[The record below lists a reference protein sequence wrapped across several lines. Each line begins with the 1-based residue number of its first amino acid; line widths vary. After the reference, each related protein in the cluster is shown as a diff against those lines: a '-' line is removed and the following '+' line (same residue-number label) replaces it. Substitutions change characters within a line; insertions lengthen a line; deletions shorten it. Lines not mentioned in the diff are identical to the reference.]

1 MNGKVGVEIT
11 SNACDQRNLTAKP
24 GGTDRL
30 IGSFSAEGN
39 GRIKDAGRFT
49 CLRNTVDTEGVV
61 DIDTSGRRRFFW
73 IGASEEGSML
83 SSCENAQEGVNKRDA
98 EASSFF
104 SHFWIR
110 ASQM

>member
-11 SNACDQRNLTAKP
+11 SDTCDQRNLTAKP

-49 CLRNTVDTEGVV
+49 CLRNIVDAEGVV
-61 DIDTSGRRRFFW
+61 DIDTSDDDDFSGTERWRKINAVLLRERTGR
-73 IGASEEGSML
+73 S
-83 SSCENAQEGVNKRDA
+83 K
-98 EASSFF
+98 
-104 SHFWIR
+104 
-110 ASQM
+110 

>member
-11 SNACDQRNLTAKP
+11 SDACDQRNFTAKP

-61 DIDTSGRRRFFW
+61 DIDTSDDDDFSGSERRRK
-73 IGASEEGSML
+73 I
-83 SSCENAQEGVNKRDA
+83 NAVLLRERTGRSK
-98 EASSFF
+98 
-104 SHFWIR
+104 
-110 ASQM
+110 

>member
-11 SNACDQRNLTAKP
+11 SDTCDQRNFTAKP

-30 IGSFSAEGN
+30 IGSFSAERN

-61 DIDTSGRRRFFW
+61 DIPTTTIFLERSVGGR
-73 IGASEEGSML
+73 SML